1 MVTHG
6 NPLRAARLAIICS
19 VLSAGEA
26 SAGPPFRT
34 DDPVPVALGHYE
46 LYTAAIGT
54 HVKGDTSGGL
64 PNVELTYGLIPN
76 GQLQIGGEV
85 AFDSSLAGTG
95 QPIPN
100 GQLQN
105 GADVASNSS
114 RAGTHFGYGDT
125 QLSFKYRF
133 IQEDKNGLMPQVAVF
148 PAIFFPTGDRSRGLG
163 AGHVIGFLPVWAQK
177 SFGEWTTYGGGGYW
191 INQDEATGDKNF
203 WFFGWL
209 LERKITERLTLGGEI
224 FHQTADTFGG
234 KESTGFDLG
243 GTYDFD
249 EHDHLLFSAGR
260 GFQNAPDTNLFSWY
274 LGWEF
279 TY

>member
-1 MVTHG
+1 VAAHG
-6 NPLRAARLAIICS
+6 NPFRAAGLAIICL

-34 DDPVPVALGHYE
+34 DDPVPVDYGHYE

-85 AFDSSLAGTG
+85 AFDSPAD
-95 QPIPN
+95 
-100 GQLQN
+100 
-105 GADVASNSS
+105 GAT
-114 RAGTHFGYGDT
+114 RLGFGDT
-125 QLSFKYRF
+125 ELSFKYRF
-133 IQEDKNGLMPQVAVF
+133 IEEQKNGFMPQVGIF
-148 PAIFFPTGDRSRGLG
+148 PAILFPTGDRSRGLG
-163 AGHVIGFLPVWAQK
+163 AGHITVFLPVWAQK

-191 INQDEATGDKNF
+191 INQDEAAGDKNF

-209 LERKITERLTLGGEI
+209 LERKITERLTLGGEV
-224 FHQTADTFGG
+224 FHETAETFGG
-234 KESTGFDLG
+234 KESTGFDVG

-249 EHDHLLFSAGR
+249 EHDHLLFSTGR
-260 GFQNAPDTNLFSWY
+260 GFQNASDTNRFSWY